1 MTKEEMRERAE
12 MLRDELERL
21 QNIPQAREA
30 WILDNMAWRTRN
42 RKQAENALQK
52 RLAFLQATINL
63 YSK

>member
-1 MTKEEMRERAE
+1 MTKAEMRERAE
-12 MLRDELERL
+12 ELQNELDRL
-21 QNIPQAREA
+21 QNNQAAREA

-52 RLAFLQATINL
+52 RLTFLQATINL